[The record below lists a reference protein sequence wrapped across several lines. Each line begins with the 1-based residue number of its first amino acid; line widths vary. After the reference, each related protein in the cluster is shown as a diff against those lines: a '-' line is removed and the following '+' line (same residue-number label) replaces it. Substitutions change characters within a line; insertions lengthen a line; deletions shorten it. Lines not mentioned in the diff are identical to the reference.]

1 MTQDDINKNVD
12 VVLKEIFT
20 DTTSTNEA
28 AIKYKFNHF
37 TEIDELIQVMA
48 VLGIIELTDKA
59 NRGNRIILLTNYG
72 HEVLRGGGWTNYL
85 DNKKEEKRL
94 STELISSSIR
104 TNNLQKILLWLT
116 AIFSILTFVIS
127 TIDYLAHNEEQEIQR
142 QMLRLQGGGQHLQQ
156 NTKTVD
162 LNQDSSKISNRDS
175 LQKQVKR

>member
-37 TEIDELIQVMA
+37 PEIDELIQVMA

-104 TNNLQKILLWLT
+104 K
-116 AIFSILTFVIS
+116 
-127 TIDYLAHNEEQEIQR
+127 
-142 QMLRLQGGGQHLQQ
+142 
-156 NTKTVD
+156 
-162 LNQDSSKISNRDS
+162 
-175 LQKQVKR
+175 